1 MLQVLSKQHQ
11 PRKHKATETK
21 TSLQDSMG
29 SARTT
34 IKLWKRHTAVFC
46 AQTENKNKV
55 RSGKMDPI
63 RRADPFS

>member
-1 MLQVLSKQHQ
+1 MQTQQRNTSRGLSGTIDNPQEAHKTPMLQVLSKQHQ

-34 IKLWKRHTAVFC
+34 IKL
-46 AQTENKNKV
+46 
-55 RSGKMDPI
+55 
-63 RRADPFS
+63 